1 MREPLYG
8 FYILGKHIEARIEKR
23 IDSGF
28 KTQKIGGQRLDT
40 KEDLHL
46 FVSNALNSPSQTTG
60 EFVFNQPNIDYSKW
74 GPTKEEKL
82 SKFQKSSLANLH
94 TSWINIPHVTQHDQ
108 TR

>member
-40 KEDLHL
+40 CIGVESLYL
-46 FVSNALNSPSQTTG
+46 SYRLGVMSRTTVG
-60 EFVFNQPNIDYSKW
+60 
-74 GPTKEEKL
+74 
-82 SKFQKSSLANLH
+82 
-94 TSWINIPHVTQHDQ
+94 
-108 TR
+108 